1 MPMKSPLPMKTP
13 VQGHVRKLDRDL
25 AQMKKQTPLIIKQN
39 QHGSKA
45 LQIFNNKIL
54 EPGKELPPKRSYQT
68 SPHNMD
74 LLLDGPAAVHSKN
87 RYKSTH

>member
-45 LQIFNNKIL
+45 LQMFNNKI
-54 EPGKELPPKRSYQT
+54 
-68 SPHNMD
+68 
-74 LLLDGPAAVHSKN
+74 
-87 RYKSTH
+87 